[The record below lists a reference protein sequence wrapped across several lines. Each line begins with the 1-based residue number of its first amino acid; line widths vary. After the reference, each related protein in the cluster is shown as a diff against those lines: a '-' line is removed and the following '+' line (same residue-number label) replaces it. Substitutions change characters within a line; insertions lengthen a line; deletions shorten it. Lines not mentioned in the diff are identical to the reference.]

1 MRRSMLRPIR
11 LVNRGLA
18 LAIAVL
24 LLPGGCSDKPQ
35 QGAQADK
42 AAASQSADQPRQ
54 PSNID
59 NQTSLVSAP
68 PQVVDDPAVQ
78 VLRRMGQAYL
88 DLNTYSDHARGL
100 LRYTIDGHETKN
112 EYPLEVT
119 FQRPN
124 KLRLT
129 AYEGQIVCDGEHIY
143 ATYDELPGYLI
154 QTTAP
159 PQLSLAD
166 VYSDAFMQFMLTQ
179 REVGAALQ
187 LSLLLNDGAVDE
199 ILASGSAPPKLLEP
213 RKLGDR
219 MCDVVEVPMDDGA
232 MLLWVDQQTSALRRI
247 EYPTGGLKQSLAQHG
262 QVTDAAVQVDFN
274 DVSINGTVDAQAF
287 AFQPGDRKLVKQFMP
302 PLPPLLGKAMPSFT
316 FTSLDGKEIT
326 PESLKGKIVVLDF
339 WATWCQPCLRS
350 MPVMAQVQ
358 ERFKDNDR
366 VQFLAVSIDEASVKD
381 KDIAE
386 KLKPLAPE
394 MPIARDLQQFAFSAF
409 EITGIPNTVL
419 IDADGVVQDNEMG
432 LNPNVDPVEYL
443 SGKIDALLKG
453 ESLYQRRF
461 EEFEKSMMQD
471 PPAATAAAPVPATD
485 AQAAAKSE
493 PAHHRLTKLWTAAD
507 MVDPGNILVI
517 PGENGASKI
526 LAIDGWQAVVE
537 LDDQGRIAARHDL
550 ELPNQGVAA
559 FLRTA
564 VDGQGNRYYLAS
576 AIGVQQVHLY
586 DANFKRLLS
595 YPEVTDHPGIF
606 DALLADVD
614 GDGQLEI
621 VVSYFDVVGVQL
633 VNLQGERQWSERS
646 IRDVFRVAV
655 TDPVNGKARDILAAH
670 AQGTIARLNA
680 KGERGDEI
688 RLPQA
693 FRSLTTAPL
702 APGGR
707 LEYAGMAFTP
717 EGGEAFVSFTLQ
729 GDAKFVY
736 PMPRGTQ
743 HPSLE
748 QATWGKLVG
757 DQPHWVVA
765 GPDGSVH
772 FIATDGQTLDRFNYG
787 EIVNGIGA
795 TTLGDKPVLL
805 ISSKNGLEAW
815 QVEKK

>member
-1 MRRSMLRPIR
+1 MRRSMQRPIQF
-11 LVNRGLA
+11 VHRGLA

-24 LLPGGCSDKPQ
+24 LLTGGCSDKPQ
-35 QGAQADK
+35 QAADADK
-42 AAASQSADQPRQ
+42 AAGQQTDPQRPASS
-54 PSNID
+54 ID
-59 NQTSLVSAP
+59 GQTNLVSAP
-68 PQVVDDPAVQ
+68 PQVADDPAVQ

-88 DLNTYSDHARGL
+88 DLNAYSDHARGL
-100 LRYTIDGHETKN
+100 LRYTIDGNETKN
-112 EYPLEVT
+112 EYPLEVI

-124 KLRLT
+124 KLRLN
-129 AYEGQIVCDGEHIY
+129 AYEGQIVSDGQNIY
-143 ATYDELPGYLI
+143 ATYEELPGYLL
-154 QTTAP
+154 QSTAP
-159 PQLSLAD
+159 PQLTLAD

-187 LSLLLNDGAVDE
+187 LSLLMNDGAVDE

-213 RKLGDR
+213 QKIGDR
-219 MCDVVEVPMDDGA
+219 MCDRVEIPMDDGA
-232 MLLWVDQQTSALRRI
+232 MVLWVDRQTSALRRI
-247 EYPTGGLKQSLAQHG
+247 EYPTAGLKQSLAQHG

-274 DVSINGTVDAQAF
+274 DATINGQIDGQAF
-287 AFQPGDRKLVKQFMP
+287 AFQPGDRKVVKQFMP
-302 PLPPLLGKAMPSFT
+302 PLPPLLGKPLPSFT

-350 MPVMAQVQ
+350 MPLMAQVQ

-366 VQFLAVSIDEASVKD
+366 VQFLAVSIDEANVKD
-381 KDIAE
+381 KDIAD
-386 KLKPLAPE
+386 KLQPLAPA

-419 IDADGVVQDNEMG
+419 IDGNGIVQDNEMG
-432 LNPNVDPVEYL
+432 MNPNVDPVEYL

-453 ESLYQRRF
+453 ESLYQRRV

-471 PPAATAAAPVPATD
+471 PPSSTAAAPAPATD
-485 AQAAAKSE
+485 AQAAPKSE

-507 MVDPGNILVI
+507 MVDPGNIVVI
-517 PGENGASKI
+517 PGENGSSKI
-526 LAIDGWQAVVE
+526 LAIDSWQAVVE
-537 LDDQGRIAARHDL
+537 LDDQGRITARHDL
-550 ELPNQGVAA
+550 EMPNQGVAA

-576 AIGVQQVHLY
+576 AIGVSQVHLF

-606 DALLADVD
+606 DAQLADVD
-614 GDGQLEI
+614 GDGKLEI

-646 IRDVFRVAV
+646 VRDVFRVAV

-670 AQGTIARLNA
+670 AQGSIARLNA
-680 KGERGDEI
+680 KGERGDEL

-693 FRSLTTAPL
+693 FRSLATAPL

-707 LEYAGMAFTP
+707 LEYAGMAFAT
-717 EGGEAFVSFTLQ
+717 EGGEAFVGFTLQ
-729 GDAKFVY
+729 GETRFTY
-736 PMPRGTQ
+736 PMPPGTQ
-743 HPSLE
+743 HASLE

-757 DQPHWVVA
+757 DQPHWVLA

-772 FIATDGQTLDRFNYG
+772 FVAADGQMLDRFNYG

-795 TTLGDKPVLL
+795 TMLGGKPVVL

>member
-1 MRRSMLRPIR
+1 MRRSMHRSTG
-11 LVNRGLA
+11 LVTCGWA

-35 QGAQADK
+35 QAAPADK
-42 AAASQSADQPRQ
+42 AAAAKPADQPQQ
-54 PSNID
+54 PSAFE
-59 NQTSLVSAP
+59 NQTHLVSGP
-68 PQVVDDPAVQ
+68 PAAVEDPAVQ
-78 VLRRMGQAYL
+78 VLRRMGKAYL
-88 DLNTYSDHARGL
+88 DLNTYSDRGQGL

-112 EYPLEVT
+112 EYPLAVT

-124 KLRLT
+124 KLHLA
-129 AYEGQIVCDGEHIY
+129 AYEGQIVCDGQDIY
-143 ATYDELPGYLI
+143 ATYDVLPGYLI

-159 PQLSLAD
+159 PQLALAD
-166 VYSDAFMQFMLTQ
+166 VYADPFMQFMLTQ

-187 LSLLLNDGAVDE
+187 LSLLMNDGAVDE

-213 RKLGDR
+213 QKIGEHTCDR
-219 MCDVVEVPMDDGA
+219 VEIPMDEGA
-232 MLLWVDQQTSALRRI
+232 MTLWVDQQTAALRRI
-247 EYPTGGLKQSLAQHG
+247 EYPTAGLKQSLAQHG
-262 QVTDAAVQVDFN
+262 QVTDAAVQVDFH
-274 DVSINGTVDAQAF
+274 DATINGQADAQAF
-287 AFQPGDRKLVKQFMP
+287 AFRPGDRKPVKQFMP
-302 PLPPLLGKAMPSFT
+302 PLPPLLGKQLPSFT

-326 PESLKGKIVVLDF
+326 PEDLKGKIVVLDF

-366 VQFLAVSIDEASVKD
+366 VQFLAVSIDEANVKD
-381 KDIAE
+381 KDIAA
-386 KLKPLAPE
+386 KLEPLAPA

-409 EITGIPNTVL
+409 GITGIPNTVL
-419 IDADGVVQDNEMG
+419 IDGNGIVQDNEMG
-432 LNPNVDPVEYL
+432 LNPDVDPVEYL

-453 ESLYQRRF
+453 ESLYQRRV
-461 EEFEKSMMQD
+461 EEFEKSMLEE
-471 PPAATAAAPVPATD
+471 PPAATAAAPAPAAN

-493 PAHHRLTKLWTAAD
+493 PAQHKLTKLWTAAD
-507 MVDPGNILVI
+507 VVDPGNIVVI
-517 PGENGASKI
+517 PGDNGGSKI
-526 LAIDGWQAVVE
+526 LAIDSWHAVVE
-537 LDDQGRIAARHDL
+537 LDEQGRVAARHEL

-576 AIGVQQVHLY
+576 AIGVAQVHLY
-586 DANFKRLLS
+586 DANFKRVLS

-606 DALLADVD
+606 DAQLADVN

-621 VVSYFDVVGVQL
+621 IVSYFDVVGVQL
-633 VNLQGERQWSERS
+633 VGLDGERQWSERS
-646 IRDVFRVAV
+646 VRDVFRVAV
-655 TDPVNGKARDILAAH
+655 TDPVDGKARDILAAH

-693 FRSLTTAPL
+693 FRSLATAPL
-702 APGGR
+702 AEGGR
-707 LEYAGMAFTP
+707 LAYAGVAFAS
-717 EGGEAFVSFTLQ
+717 EGGEAFAGFSLPGETLFT
-729 GDAKFVY
+729 Y
-736 PMPRGTQ
+736 PLPPGTQ
-743 HPSLE
+743 HPALE
-748 QATWGKLVG
+748 QITWGQLAG
-757 DQPHWVVA
+757 NQPHWVVA
-765 GPDGSVH
+765 GSDGSVH
-772 FIATDGQTLDRFNYG
+772 FVATDGQGLDRFNYG

-795 TTLGDKPVLL
+795 TTLDGKPVLL